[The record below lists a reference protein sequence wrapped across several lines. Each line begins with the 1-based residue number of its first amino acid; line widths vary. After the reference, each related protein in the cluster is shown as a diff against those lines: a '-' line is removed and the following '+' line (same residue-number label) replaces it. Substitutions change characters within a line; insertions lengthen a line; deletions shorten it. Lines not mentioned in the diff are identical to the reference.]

1 MDDDLLSR
9 LTGPRHDKKDDPDS
23 DELIDAYQKMQ
34 HQGSQ
39 QQSYASFLTG
49 KQKAA
54 ILLKTM
60 DKDQAVKILARLPQ
74 HEMKELMDEMTR
86 VDHLIPVN
94 YREIIDESLFRIK
107 LMVAPSD
114 TVQLDMADGEIET
127 DPMELLQKANPKM
140 ISQFLQKEHPQ
151 TISFALC
158 SLPEDKA
165 ALLLSTLP
173 ADLRSEVTLRIATME
188 PPSLKMV
195 DHFKAFSKYLA
206 SQMNLLPTAKMGGL
220 DTLVAILKKAGL
232 DAQRKIFSDLEK
244 MNPEL
249 LEKVKSLIF
258 TFFDFAHLEARTLER
273 VLHEVDNLDLA
284 ISIRGAPPAVIE
296 NVERCMSE
304 RRRLALQKEMEYMGD
319 ITTDMVEKAQKK
331 MLDVYFRL
339 EETAE

>member
-9 LTGPRHDKKDDPDS
+9 LTSRPGKKEQDHDTDG
-23 DELIDAYQKMQ
+23 LIDTYQKMQ
-34 HQGSQ
+34 SQ
-39 QQSYASFLTG
+39 VAPTPSYASFLTG

-60 DKDQAVKILARLPQ
+60 DKDAAVKILSRLPTN
-74 HEMKELMDEMTR
+74 EMKELMEEMTR
-86 VDHLIPVN
+86 IDHLVPQN
-94 YREIIDESLFRIK
+94 FREIIDESLFRIK
-107 LMVAPSD
+107 LMAAPQDQVS
-114 TVQLDMADGEIET
+114 VELEDGTMET

-151 TISFALC
+151 TTAFALC

-173 ADLRSEVTLRIATME
+173 PDMRSEVTIRIATME
-188 PPSLKMV
+188 PPSPKMIE
-195 DHFKAFSKYLA
+195 HFKAFSKYLA
-206 SQMNLLPTAKMGGL
+206 SQMNLLPTAKMGGI
-220 DTLVAILKKAGL
+220 DTLVAILKRAGM

-244 MNPEL
+244 INPEL

-258 TFFDFAHLEARTLER
+258 TFFDFAHLEPRTMER

-284 ISIRGAPPAVIE
+284 MAIRGAPPAVIE
-296 NVERCMSE
+296 NVERSMSE

-319 ITTDMVEKAQKK
+319 VTTDMVEKAQKK
-331 MLDVYFRL
+331 MLDTYFRL
-339 EETAE
+339 EESSE